1 MVHRRPSRALLAVPP
16 VEPLMQAGCMAG
28 EAGPA
33 AAAASEGGLDRNGII
48 RFSHAGYRSGGEIG
62 IEKEIQDLLAR

>member
-1 MVHRRPSRALLAVPP
+1 
-16 VEPLMQAGCMAG
+16 MQAGCMAG

-33 AAAASEGGLDRNGII
+33 AGAASEGGLDRNGII
-48 RFSHAGYRSGGEIG
+48 RFSHARYRSGGEIE